1 MLNSLLEILVLLKW
15 KCESVW
21 KGELYTLFQFRVHVV
36 KKLSLLLGRSMLC
49 TYSSHLLQPLLALH
63 GFQKS
68 IRLSHKIQNSWASTP
83 VFKCVLYFLVLFM
96 SFVCITGVLAVNSQC
111 YCKTSPVVGY
121 FQVNAWKE
129 KGFFCVA
136 EFCSKKVILDK
147 NVAVC
152 LLVLLYLCVK

>member
-1 MLNSLLEILVLLKW
+1 
-15 KCESVW
+15 
-21 KGELYTLFQFRVHVV
+21 
-36 KKLSLLLGRSMLC
+36 
-49 TYSSHLLQPLLALH
+49 
-63 GFQKS
+63 
-68 IRLSHKIQNSWASTP
+68 
-83 VFKCVLYFLVLFM
+83 M